1 MKDRVTLTTR
11 EQKRVLVL
19 QRMERGEMTAAEAA
33 TVLEVS
39 VRQVRRLLAGYRQEG
54 VAALAHGNRGRTPV
68 HSIPPEVRQQ
78 VLALATTT
86 YAGANFQHLRDLLE
100 QDGIILSRAS
110 VRRILR
116 EAGLRSPR
124 HCRRRAHRRRRER
137 RAQEGA
143 LVQIDGSP
151 HAWLE
156 GRGPPLVLLVAL
168 DDATGKILAALFRE
182 QEDAHGYLLLLR
194 QLVATQDCPLALYHD
209 RHSIFQVNPAR
220 PQTLEEQLAG
230 QRAPTQFGRA
240 LQELEITSIAA
251 QSPQAKGRVER
262 LFGTLQ
268 ERLVLALRV
277 AGATTREGATALLP
291 PFLAAYNARFAVP
304 AADPTPCYRPFVP
317 LRRLDEICCFKYVRT
332 VAADNTV
339 RLGAH
344 TLQILPDRTR
354 LSYVQARVEVHER
367 LEGSLAVYYQG
378 RCLATQEAPPDAP
391 TLRARAGRAPGPPPR
406 PPAAPAPTPATTES
420 AAPAGPRPS
429 ARPAPDHPWRR
440 TVLRPAGRPGGGP

>member
-1 MKDRVTLTTR
+1 M
-11 EQKRVLVL
+11 
-19 QRMERGEMTAAEAA
+19 
-33 TVLEVS
+33 
-39 VRQVRRLLAGYRQEG
+39 
-54 VAALAHGNRGRTPV
+54 
-68 HSIPPEVRQQ
+68 
-78 VLALATTT
+78 
-86 YAGANFQHLRDLLE
+86 
-100 QDGIILSRAS
+100 
-110 VRRILR
+110 
-116 EAGLRSPR
+116 
-124 HCRRRAHRRRRER
+124 
-137 RAQEGA
+137 
-143 LVQIDGSP
+143 
-151 HAWLE
+151 
-156 GRGPPLVLLVAL
+156 
-168 DDATGKILAALFRE
+168 
-182 QEDAHGYLLLLR
+182 
-194 QLVATQDCPLALYHD
+194 
-209 RHSIFQVNPAR
+209 
-220 PQTLEEQLAG
+220 
-230 QRAPTQFGRA
+230 
-240 LQELEITSIAA
+240 EITSIAA

>member
-11 EQKRVLVL
+11 EQTRVLVL
-19 QRMERGEMTAAEAA
+19 QRLERGEMTAAEAA
-33 TVLEVS
+33 TVLAVS
-39 VRQVRRLLAGYRQEG
+39 VRQVRRLLAAYRQEV
-54 VAALAHGNRGRTPV
+54 VAALAHGNRGRTPG
-68 HSIPPEVRQQ
+68 HTITAEVRQQ
-78 VLALATTT
+78 VLARATTD
-86 YAGANFQHLRDLLE
+86 YAGANFQHLRDLLAQE
-100 QDGIILSRAS
+100 GLVLSRAS
-110 VRRILR
+110 VRRILL
-116 EAGLRSPR
+116 EAGVPSPR
-124 HCRRRAHRRRRER
+124 TCRRRAHRRRRAR
-137 RAQEGA
+137 RTQEGA

-168 DDATGKILAALFRE
+168 DDATGKILAALFRG
-182 QEDAHGYLLLLR
+182 QEDTHGYLLLLR
-194 QLVATQDCPLALYHD
+194 QLVATQGCPLALYHD
-209 RHSIFQVNPAR
+209 RHGIFQVNPAR
-220 PQTLEEQLAG
+220 RQTLEEQLAG

-268 ERLVLALRV
+268 ERLVLALRR
-277 AGATTREGATALLP
+277 AGATTLEEANALLP
-291 PFLAAYNARFAVP
+291 AFVAAYNGRFAVP

-317 LRRLDEICCFKYVRT
+317 LSRLDASCCFKYVRT
-332 VAADNTV
+332 VAPDNTV

-354 LSYVQARVEVHER
+354 VSYVQARVEVHEY
-367 LEGSLAVYYQG
+367 LDGSLAVYYQG

-391 TLRARAGRAPGPPPR
+391 TVRARTGRAPGAPPR
-406 PPAAPAPTPATTES
+406 PPATPAPTPGARES
-420 AAPAGPRPS
+420 AAPAGLRHP

-440 TVLRPAGRPGGGP
+440 TILRSA

>member
-33 TVLEVS
+33 TVLAVS
-39 VRQVRRLLAGYRQEG
+39 VRQVRRLLAAYRQQG
-54 VAALAHGNRGRTPV
+54 VAALAHGNRGRTPG
-68 HSIPPEVRQQ
+68 HTIRPQIRQQ
-78 VLALATTT
+78 VLARATTD
-86 YAGANFQHLRDLLE
+86 YAGANFQHLRDLLAQE
-100 QDGIILSRAS
+100 GLVLSRAS
-110 VRRILR
+110 VRRILL
-116 EAGLRSPR
+116 EAGVPSPR
-124 HCRRRAHRRRRER
+124 TCRRRVHRRRRER

-151 HAWLE
+151 HAWLQ
-156 GRGPPLVLLVAL
+156 GRGPQLVLLVAL
-168 DDATGKILAALFRE
+168 DDATGTILAALFRG
-182 QEDAHGYLLLLR
+182 QEDTHGYLLLLR
-194 QLVATQDCPLALYHD
+194 QLVATHGCPLALYHD
-209 RHSIFQVNPAR
+209 RHGIFQVNPAR
-220 PQTLEEQLAG
+220 AETLEEQLAG
-230 QRAPTQFGRA
+230 HRAPTQFGRA
-240 LQELEITSIAA
+240 LQELAITSIAA
-251 QSPQAKGRVER
+251 QSPQAKGRIER

-277 AGATTREGATALLP
+277 AGATTLEEANALLP
-291 PFLAAYNARFAVP
+291 SFLPAYNARFAVP
-304 AADPTPCYRPFVP
+304 AADPTPCYRPCVP
-317 LRRLDEICCFKYVRT
+317 LRRLDEICCFKYART

-339 RLGAH
+339 RLGPH

-391 TLRARAGRAPGPPPR
+391 TVRARTGRAPGAPPR
-406 PPAAPAPTPATTES
+406 PPAALAPPPGARES
-420 AAPAGPRPS
+420 AAPAGSRPP

-440 TVLRPAGRPGGGP
+440 TVMRPAGGPGGEP